1 MAGMVVGSSVALV
14 GVMADT
20 LFSVTEETPD
30 TKPVACIAGTAFN
43 LGAALTTASQP
54 GCWTKP
60 NWGLIFQTTGSVGG
74 AAAVITTHYFLEN
87 AIGLFV
93 VVGAMTGDTVLTGIS
108 INTGEWSPALFSA
121 ALFFRVDCD

>member
-1 MAGMVVGSSVALV
+1 MAVGSSVALI
-14 GVMADT
+14 GVMADI

-30 TKPVACIAGTAFN
+30 AKPVACIAGTVFN

-87 AIGLFV
+87 AVGPFV
-93 VVGAMTGDTVLTGIS
+93 VAGAMIGDTVLTGSS
-108 INTGEWSPALFSA
+108 INTGEWFLAPSSV
-121 ALFFRVDCD
+121 ALFFRVKCD